1 MDAQAL
7 GRFLRQTRETKELTL
22 AEAEQALKIRSRI
35 LESFELGDFN
45 IPDSNQVQ
53 LRGFMRNYAHFL
65 GLDEERVLQYY
76 DAALVAGERQQSL
89 LPRPR
94 RKKNKRETQP
104 VNAASAAPVSYA
116 PRAITDTQ
124 PILPPLPPTPLVER
138 RRSSGNTM
146 LNLLVR
152 MLVALAALSVI
163 IFVAVQLI
171 GPNFGVPATSGTPSS
186 ILGQLPPTMTVTP
199 GATSTPLPLP
209 TVPQTQTNYA
219 GQGLLIEIEMVQ
231 RAWISIS
238 ADGVLQYE
246 GTARPGER
254 MQYSALDN
262 ITMTTS
268 SGEALEVIF
277 NGQRQPTLGA
287 RGQRVDVVFRMSGVE
302 ISTGPGFAPTPIES
316 NTPLPTPTDP
326 QGTLIAQLTPS
337 PTEGPSPTA
346 SDTPTITNT
355 PTETLTPSM
364 TFTPSDT
371 PTITQTPSNTP
382 PPTNTFTASP
392 LPTDTPLPTATYTP
406 SITPTPSPTAI
417 LPPRQPAV
425 EPSPTKEGA

>member
-7 GRFLRQTRETKELTL
+7 GRYLRQTRETKELTL
-22 AEAEQALKIRSRI
+22 TDAEQSLKIRSRI

-45 IPDSNQVQ
+45 IPDSNNVQ
-53 LRGFMRNYAHFL
+53 LRGFMRNYARFL
-65 GLDEERVLQYY
+65 GLDEDRVLQYY
-76 DAALVAGERQQSL
+76 DAALVNGERQQSL

-104 VNAASAAPVSYA
+104 THAAPVSYA
-116 PRAITDTQ
+116 PRTITDTQ
-124 PILPPLPPTPLVER
+124 PILPPLPTTPLVER
-138 RRSSGNTM
+138 RRSSGSTM

-171 GPNFGVPATSGTPSS
+171 GPNFSVSETSSTPSN
-186 ILGQLPPTMTVTP
+186 ILGQLPPTLTVTL
-199 GATSTPLPLP
+199 GASATPLPLP

-219 GQGLLIEIEMVQ
+219 GQGLLVEIEMVQ
-231 RAWISIS
+231 RAWLSIS
-238 ADGVLQYE
+238 ADGVQQYE
-246 GTARPGER
+246 GIARPGEQ

-268 SGEALEVIF
+268 SGEALNVIY

-326 QGTLIAQLTPS
+326 QGTLIAQQTPS
-337 PTEGPSPTA
+337 ATEGPSPTA
-346 SDTPTITNT
+346 SNTPTITNT
-355 PTETLTPSM
+355 PTV
-364 TFTPSDT
+364 TFTPSLTFTPSET
-371 PTITQTPSNTP
+371 PTITQTPSNTV

-392 LPTDTPLPTATYTP
+392 PPSDTPLPTATYTP

-417 LPPRQPAV
+417 LPPREPAV
-425 EPSPTKEGA
+425 EPSPTKEGASSL